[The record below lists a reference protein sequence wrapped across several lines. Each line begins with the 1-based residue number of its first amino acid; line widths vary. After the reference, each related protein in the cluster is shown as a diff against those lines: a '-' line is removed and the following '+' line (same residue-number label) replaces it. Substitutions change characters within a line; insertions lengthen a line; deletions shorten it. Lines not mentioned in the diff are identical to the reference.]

1 MGQMATKQRVRV
13 TMVAILSLV
22 AALLP
27 FAPPAA
33 ANHGR
38 ATLNVRPESASRPL
52 DATHTFIAELD
63 QLVTV
68 EQGSVNI
75 DFENQSGVNDED
87 GTTFD
92 SPDLTCTIAARERSC
107 SVTYT
112 GTVTGR
118 DLWRVWI
125 DHDGRDATVE
135 ADRTENR
142 NEDRDA
148 GDGGTVCNG
157 ADPSGEPDCTDVV
170 EVLWGT
176 GALDCDDAEGPDTER
191 NTNPSGGGAVSNE
204 VYTCTLTDATSRPD
218 AGKVIRAE
226 VLNGINDPD
235 LSDGASYDSPDY
247 RCTTDDGTQ
256 GTTAGGCTITVT
268 QNETEAG
275 TAQICFWA
283 GLVEDGAL
291 ICSDETTEESQ
302 EADGSDVGNDLGDAV
317 EKTWDERGA
326 AGGGLDAEPE
336 SETSGFGTHEITATI
351 YDQFGAPFNGDSTV
365 YFEFFRGSPSDTDR
379 NSPATPDLTC
389 TTTNDST
396 CIATYSQIVTG
407 GTDLVCVWTNTPPLM
422 SGTNNNGTCDGEG
435 LTDADDAPG
444 AADAPDAG
452 GDDVDVVQRIW
463 QNPTDATRVECLPET
478 QTARRNTSP
487 GITCTATDAAG
498 VPVAGAEIDA
508 EAVGVNDPDAAD
520 APTPPDFSCV
530 TNVQGTCTFQ
540 HGPRG
545 VGTTDVQGSTL
556 YRAWIDADNDNATSE
571 ADAGEGAN
579 ETTVPGEAEPDDTD
593 VVSITWSAIRCDLA
607 GTSGPDRLVG
617 NKTGQVICGLG
628 GNDRI
633 LAGGGADRI
642 FGDRGDDFIDGQGDN
657 DSIEG
662 GPGNDTLRGSDGRDS
677 LKGGPGRDSLFGG
690 KGRDRCSGGPGR
702 DRLSSC

>member
-1 MGQMATKQRVRV
+1 MATKQGVRV

-38 ATLNVRPESASRPL
+38 ATLNVRPESVSRPL
-52 DATHTFIAELD
+52 DTTHTFIAELD

-75 DFENQSGVNDED
+75 DFENQSGVNDVD

-148 GDGGTVCNG
+148 GDGGTVCRG

-218 AGKVIRAE
+218 VDRVIRAE

-235 LSDGASYDSPDY
+235 VSDGASYDTPDY
-247 RCTTDDGTQ
+247 RCTTGDGTQ
-256 GTTAGGCTITVT
+256 GTTAGACTITVT
-268 QNETEAG
+268 QNEAEAG
-275 TAQICFWA
+275 TALICFWA
-283 GLVEDGAL
+283 ATVEDGAL
-291 ICSDETTEESQ
+291 ICSDETTDESQ

-317 EKTWDERGA
+317 EKTWSERGA

-336 SETSGFGTHEITATI
+336 TATSGFGTHEITATI
-351 YDQFGAPFNGDSTV
+351 YDQFGAPFNGDITV
-365 YFEFFRGSPSDTDR
+365 SFEFFRGSPSDTDG
-379 NSPATPDLTC
+379 NSPESPDLTC

-396 CIATYSQIVTG
+396 CTATYSQAAIG
-407 GTDLVCVWTNTPPLM
+407 GTDLVCVWTNTAPVM
-422 SGTNNNGTCDGEG
+422 KGTNNNGTCDGEG
-435 LTDADDAPG
+435 LSDADDTAG
-444 AADAPDAG
+444 QADAPDPA
-452 GDDVDVVQRIW
+452 GDDVDVVQKIW
-463 QNPTDATRVECLPET
+463 QNPTAAVTLDCEPES

-487 GITCTATDAAG
+487 SITCTATDQSGA
-498 VPVAGAEIDA
+498 PVAGAEIDA
-508 EAVGVNDPDAAD
+508 EATGVNDPDAAD
-520 APTPPDFSCV
+520 APVPPDFSCV
-530 TNVQGTCTFQ
+530 TSATGRCSFS

-545 VGTTDVQGSTL
+545 VGTTDVQGATT
-556 YRAWIDADNDNATSE
+556 YRAWIDADNDNSTSE
-571 ADAGEGAN
+571 ADAGEGAG
-579 ETTVPGEAEPDDTD
+579 EATVPGAAEPDNTD
-593 VVSITWSAIRCDLA
+593 AVSITWTAVRCDIA

-617 NKTGQVICGLG
+617 NKRSQTICGLG

-633 LAGGGADRI
+633 LAGGGDDRI
-642 FGDRGDDFIDGQGDN
+642 FGDRGSDTIVGHGGNDRIDGAA
-657 DSIEG
+657 
-662 GPGNDTLRGSDGRDS
+662 GNDTISGKDGRDVLS
-677 LKGGPGRDSLFGG
+677 GGAGRDRLFGG
-690 KGRDRCSGGPGR
+690 RGRDRCSGGPGR
-702 DRLSSC
+702 DSFSSC